1 MLQEGVETRKTVEM
15 TINKCFYFVVEKSGW
30 INRGVAYIEVQK
42 AEPLLSRFLT
52 LDSIIITYNKVMIDI
67 KCVPVSKLEKKAS
80 NAFLNFL
87 RKNDEGGLKQRM
99 YMFHL
104 WKAFY

>member
-1 MLQEGVETRKTVEM
+1 
-15 TINKCFYFVVEKSGW
+15 
-30 INRGVAYIEVQK
+30 
-42 AEPLLSRFLT
+42 
-52 LDSIIITYNKVMIDI
+52 MIDI

-80 NAFLNFL
+80 NALLNFL

-104 WKAFY
+104 